1 MKQKH
6 VQKSRSMCK
15 RNVPSLQL
23 LSINSMHYLV
33 ITETASAQLKIRCL
47 QVVFILLQHS
57 SACRYLQTDI
67 LDSVTENFW
76 GSF

>member
-6 VQKSRSMCK
+6 MQKSRSMCK

-33 ITETASAQLKIRCL
+33 ITETASAGLEIRCL
-47 QVVFILLQHS
+47 QVVFIQHS